1 MYHPLKVSQIERLT
15 SKSVCL
21 TLEIPDSLKD
31 SFQFLAGQYL
41 SLEETIEGEN
51 IRRSYSICS
60 APSEGKLQVGVKQIP
75 NGRFS
80 SFVNQQIGVG
90 SILSAA
96 VPEGRFVLDLVKE
109 EKNYVGIAAGSGI
122 TPILSIAKEVL
133 HTSSSS
139 SFYLIYGNKS
149 IEDEM
154 FTAEINTLNLNF
166 GERFTIIRTYS
177 QKQENDAAFGRIGQL
192 HLEQL
197 VENGGLN
204 AESFF
209 LCGPGGMINTASA
222 FLMEKGILDSKINH
236 ELFTASSKKT
246 ETAAVNGAFT
256 MQLTCDD
263 VTTNLEGAE
272 GKTVLDVAL
281 QNKLDVPYSCQGGV
295 CSSCIAKVTEGHA
308 RMTTNQILT
317 NGEIA
322 EGLILS
328 CQAHPTTAHISVDFD
343 DV

>member
-1 MYHPLKVSQIERLT
+1 MYHPLKVSQIDRLT

-21 TLEIPDSLKD
+21 TLEVPDSLKD

-80 SFVNQQIGVG
+80 SFVNQQVGVG

-96 VPEGRFVLDLVKE
+96 VPKGRFVLDAVKE
-109 EKNYVGIAAGSGI
+109 EKSYVGIAAGSGI

-133 HTSSSS
+133 RTSLSS
-139 SFYLIYGNKS
+139 SFYLIYGNKL

-154 FTAEINTLNLNF
+154 FTAEIDTLKLSF

-192 HLEQL
+192 HLEEL
-197 VENGGLN
+197 VKNGGLN

-209 LCGPGGMINTASA
+209 LCGPEGMINTASA
-222 FLMEKGILDSKINH
+222 FLKEKGISESKINH
-236 ELFTASSKKT
+236 ELFTASSNKS

-263 VTTNLEGAE
+263 VTTDLEGAE

-317 NGEIA
+317 DGEIA

-328 CQAHPTTAHISVDFD
+328 CQAHPTTAHIAVDFD

>member
-1 MYHPLKVSQIERLT
+1 MYHPLKVSQIDRLT

-21 TLEIPDSLKD
+21 TLEVPDSLKD

-80 SFVNQQIGVG
+80 SFVNQQVGVG

-96 VPEGRFVLDLVKE
+96 VPEGRFVLDAVKE
-109 EKNYVGIAAGSGI
+109 EKSYVGIAAGSGI

-133 HTSSSS
+133 RTSSLS

-154 FTAEINTLNLNF
+154 FTTEIDTLKLSF

-209 LCGPGGMINTASA
+209 LCGPEGMINTAST
-222 FLMEKGILDSKINH
+222 FFKEKGISESKINH
-236 ELFTASSKKT
+236 ELFTASSNKS

-263 VTTNLEGAE
+263 VTTDLEGAE

-317 NGEIA
+317 DGEIA

-328 CQAHPTTAHISVDFD
+328 CQAHPTTAHIAVDFD

>member
-1 MYHPLKVSQIERLT
+1 MYYPLKVSQVDRLT

-21 TLEIPDSLKD
+21 TLDIPDSLKD

-41 SLEETIEGEN
+41 SLEETIDGEK

-60 APSEGKLQVGVKQIP
+60 APFEESLQIGVKQIP

-80 SFVNQQIGVG
+80 SFVNQQIEVG

-96 VPEGRFVLDLVKE
+96 VPEGRFVLDAVKE
-109 EKNYVGIAAGSGI
+109 EKKYVGIAAGSGI
-122 TPILSIAKEVL
+122 TPILSIAKHVL
-133 HTSSSS
+133 HSSSS
-139 SFYLIYGNKS
+139 ARFHLLYGNKS

-154 FTAEINTLNLNF
+154 FTNSINGLKSSF
-166 GERFTIIRTYS
+166 GERFTLLRTYS
-177 QKQENDAAFGRIGQL
+177 QKQENDAAFGRIGPLQF
-192 HLEQL
+192 EQL
-197 VENGGLN
+197 VEEDGLD
-204 AESFF
+204 AEAFF
-209 LCGPGGMINTASA
+209 LCGPEGMTNSASA
-222 FLMEKGILDSKINH
+222 FLKEKGVSEAKINV
-236 ELFTASSKKT
+236 ELFTASTNKT
-246 ETAAVNGAFT
+246 ETNINSGAFT

-263 VTTNLEGAE
+263 LTTDLEGAK

-281 QNKLDVPYSCQGGV
+281 QHKLDVPYSCQGGV

-317 NGEIA
+317 DGEIA

-328 CQAHPTTAHISVDFD
+328 CQAHPTTAHIAVNFD
-343 DV
+343 EV

>member
-1 MYHPLKVSQIERLT
+1 MYHPFKVSQIERLT

-21 TLEIPDSLKD
+21 TLEVPDSLKD

-80 SFVNQQIGVG
+80 SFVNQQVGVG

-96 VPEGRFVLDLVKE
+96 VPEGRFVLDAVKE
-109 EKNYVGIAAGSGI
+109 EKSYVGIAAGSGI

-133 HTSSSS
+133 RTSSLS
-139 SFYLIYGNKS
+139 SFYLIYGNKL

-154 FTAEINTLNLNF
+154 FTSEIDTLKLSF
-166 GERFTIIRTYS
+166 SERFTIIRTYS

-192 HLEQL
+192 HLEEL
-197 VENGGLN
+197 VKNGGLN

-209 LCGPGGMINTASA
+209 LCGPEGMINTAST
-222 FLMEKGILDSKINH
+222 FLKEKGISESKINH
-236 ELFTASSKKT
+236 ELFTASSNKS

-263 VTTNLEGAE
+263 VTTDLEGAE

-317 NGEIA
+317 DGEIA

-328 CQAHPTTAHISVDFD
+328 CQAHPTTAHIAVDFD